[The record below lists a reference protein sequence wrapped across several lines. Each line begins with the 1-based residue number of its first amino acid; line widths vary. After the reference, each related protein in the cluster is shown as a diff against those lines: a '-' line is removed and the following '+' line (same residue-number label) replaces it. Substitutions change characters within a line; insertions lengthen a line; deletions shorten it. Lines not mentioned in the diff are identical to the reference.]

1 MILRAFES
9 VWTWSADWGLLA
21 VRASLARSRG
31 SPEDVMANSLA
42 KRRYAHGV
50 VASAVLALVALAVAG
65 ERSCAEPNKQI
76 IERAQHYKDDVLK
89 LWERL
94 VNIDSGTGD
103 EQGLKE
109 VGAIATEELKKLG
122 AAIEI
127 FPAKPAVGDNVVA
140 SFVGTGKGRVL
151 LIAHMDT
158 VFAPGT
164 AAARPFRIKDGRAY
178 GPGVSDNKGGMIAAL
193 FVLRILQDLNFKD
206 YAKITLLLNTNE
218 ETGSL
223 GTRLLIENLAKQH
236 DATLNLEAGR
246 PGDGLVIWRK
256 GSGSIK
262 VEVKGRAAHA
272 GVAPDNGRNAA
283 MELAHQLLQLGKLGN
298 REKGTTVNFTVLK
311 AGDRKNLIPDYA
323 VAEGDI
329 RALSS
334 EEFDRVE
341 RELATVSK
349 NTLIP
354 DTEVTTSLTR
364 LFPIMPESAQT
375 RALVAM
381 AQSIYGELGKTLKL
395 EGSGGAADSSFS
407 AGVFKPTLDGLGL
420 IGGNAHSLDE
430 YSETE
435 SIVPRFYLLTRMV
448 MELGK
453 SGMSGQ

>member
-1 MILRAFES
+1 MMPRS
-9 VWTWSADWGLLA
+9 PV
-21 VRASLARSRG
+21 RSRG
-31 SPEDVMANSLA
+31 PPEDVMAHSFA
-42 KRRYAHGV
+42 KRPYARGL
-50 VASAVLALVALAVAG
+50 VASAALAVVALAVAT

-122 AAIEI
+122 AAIDI

-140 SFVGTGKGRVL
+140 SFAGTGRGRIL
-151 LIAHMDT
+151 LMAHMDT

-164 AAARPFRIKDGRAY
+164 AAARPFRIVGGRAY
-178 GPGVSDNKGGMIAAL
+178 GPGVPDNKGGMIAAL

-206 YAKITLLLNTNE
+206 YAKITLLLNSNE

-311 AGDRKNLIPDYA
+311 AGERKNVIPDYA
-323 VAEGDI
+323 VAEGDVPSAARNSI
-329 RALSS
+329 ELNASS
-334 EEFDRVE
+334 PRS
-341 RELATVSK
+341 RRT
-349 NTLIP
+349 N
-354 DTEVTTSLTR
+354 
-364 LFPIMPESAQT
+364 LFPT
-375 RALVAM
+375 RRSRPA
-381 AQSIYGELGKTLKL
+381 
-395 EGSGGAADSSFS
+395 
-407 AGVFKPTLDGLGL
+407 
-420 IGGNAHSLDE
+420 
-430 YSETE
+430 
-435 SIVPRFYLLTRMV
+435 
-448 MELGK
+448 
-453 SGMSGQ
+453 